1 MKILSI
7 LFSFFLLTY
16 TSHLLAQVANTGLMD
31 TTSGLKIG
39 NVSLGVYMDTYYGF
53 NFNQP
58 KSKQNTYFVSSNQH
72 NSFQINLAYL
82 DLKYTD
88 KRVRARFV
96 PAFGTYMNE
105 NYAGEKGGAKFIL
118 EGNVGVKL
126 FKKKKIWLD
135 AGVLGSPYT
144 NESAVSKDHLMYSRS
159 FSAEYVPY
167 YLSGIKLTFPVGE
180 KITFYTYLVNGWQQI
195 SDVNNQKSVGTQLEY
210 RPNKNHLIN
219 WDTYIGDE
227 KMLSSASDRMRYFSD
242 IYWIFE
248 KNKWKITSCAYA
260 GMQEVKDGFISGNS
274 YKMWW
279 QANFIARYKIKE
291 NLSLSARIEYMNDPD
306 NAVVPY
312 VFPNYYNLGFQCF
325 SSGLSLG
332 YAITD
337 KCLFRLEGRFFQAG
351 NEAFIRNN
359 GTRTETEFQGFA
371 NLSIWF

>member
-7 LFSFFLLTY
+7 LLSVFLLTC
-16 TSHLLAQVANTGLMD
+16 SSQFFAQVANTGLMD

-72 NSFQINLAYL
+72 NSFQINLAFL

-96 PAFGTYMNE
+96 PAFGTYMNA
-105 NYAGEKGGAKFIL
+105 NYSSEKGGTKFIL
-118 EGNVGVKL
+118 EGNIGVKL

-159 FSAEYVPY
+159 LSAEYVPY
-167 YLSGIKLTFPVGE
+167 YLSGIKLSFPVGE
-180 KITFYTYLVNGWQQI
+180 KITLYTYLVNGWQQI
-195 SDVNNQKSVGTQLEY
+195 SDVNDQKSIGTQLEY

-219 WDTYIGDE
+219 WDTYVGDE

-260 GMQEVKDGFISGNS
+260 GMQEVKNGLTSGTS
-274 YKMWW
+274 YKTWW
-279 QANFIARYKIKE
+279 QANFITRYKIKE

-306 NAVVPY
+306 NAVVSYAFPY
-312 VFPNYYNLGFQCF
+312 YYNFGFQCF

-359 GTRTETEFQGFA
+359 GTRSETEFQGFA

>member
-1 MKILSI
+1 M
-7 LFSFFLLTY
+7 LTC
-16 TSHLLAQVANTGLMD
+16 TSHFFAQVANTGLMD

-39 NVSLGVYMDTYYGF
+39 NVSLGVYMDTYYSF

-88 KRVRARFV
+88 KRIRARFV

-105 NYAGEKGGAKFIL
+105 NYSGEKGSAKFIL
-118 EGNVGVKL
+118 EGNIGVKL

-167 YLSGIKLTFPVGE
+167 YLSGIKLSFPLGE

-219 WDTYIGDE
+219 WDTYVGDE
-227 KMLSSASDRMRYFSD
+227 RMLSSASDRMRYFSD

-260 GMQEVKDGFISGNS
+260 GMQEDKNGLSSGTS
-274 YKMWW
+274 YKTWW
-279 QANFIARYKIKE
+279 QANFITRYKIKE
-291 NLSLSARIEYMNDPD
+291 NLSLSARVEFMNDPD
-306 NAVVPY
+306 NAVVSY
-312 VFPNYYNLGFQCF
+312 VFPLYYNFGFQCF

-337 KCLFRLEGRFFQAG
+337 KCLFRLEGRFFQAS